1 MYDIFTHGLFQ
12 PRSPADFKLQ
22 HMILFPPAWE
32 ACVLSVNLSWQIVPF
47 DAARVRDVPDNQRG
61 IYSFVVQPG
70 IANHPACSYLLY
82 VGQTARNFRVRY
94 KEYLID
100 EAAGFESSR
109 RPHIAGML
117 CKWKGYLWFCY
128 AHIEN
133 KSLIEPT
140 EDALLA
146 SYLPPTNIEMPGKL
160 NQKFAFLLG
169 T

>member
-12 PRSPADFKLQ
+12 PRSIADFKLQ
-22 HMILFPPAWE
+22 YMILFPPAWE
-32 ACVLSVNLSWQIVPF
+32 ACALSINLSWQIVPF

-100 EAAGFESSR
+100 EAAGIESR
-109 RPHIAGML
+109 HPHIAGML

-160 NQKFAFLLG
+160 NQKLAFLLG